1 MGRSS
6 HGGAAG
12 GAMVEGAR
20 GVLGEGEVRARGE
33 GVGAVAARGG
43 GSGPGAREARSLFT
57 ALAFLT
63 RLPAPAWVDHH
74 PEFLM
79 RGLAYFPL
87 LGALVGG
94 FVGAFFDAACTF
106 GFAPRLAGTMGQ
118 LASLWV
124 TGCFHEDGLADSCDG
139 IGGGWSR
146 SQILRIMSDTR
157 LGTYGCAVLILFFS
171 LKVELLASLGPS
183 RWALGSSTGASPAL
197 LVAGCMARWTAPYLV
212 YTLDYAE
219 ENGPKSAFY
228 GAMVRAKRFVTLG
241 RLTFAT
247 ASAAGM
253 IGMVYGEWSTVVWCL
268 LLSAAVWLLA
278 AGAGIYAQYLLGGV
292 VGDYLGATVC
302 VAEVV
307 ILAMVLMKDSICDT
321 IASLLHNASNVGGLQ
336 WVWKEGFA
344 VCTPSQRWSS
354 DAACFVVL
362 DSPKSYALLRF
373 LVICTCCFLWC
384 RLIGRP
390 DVFVVDAGMQ
400 KEGTS
405 SPGDGVATDPIESPA
420 HGCAAICT
428 DPASSFNDRYDALR
442 TCIDGLAMPVGALG
456 TLEDWAARLG
466 ALQRTPCPKADRVAC
481 LVFAGDH
488 GVAKSPEQ
496 GGEGCS
502 AYPAD
507 ITAAILRALQ
517 GGHGAGGTVLASE
530 NAVSLR
536 VFDVGVSNVAATAS
550 SLFKLPGGT
559 ANFCRG
565 PAMTA
570 EECEKLIRSGRSALR
585 QCMSDYA
592 PDAVILGEIGIGNT
606 TCASTLLAAITGEA
620 PESVVDGGAR
630 VAREVHQDAI
640 TKKIGIVKSALKRV
654 SIRSGTRKFKEK
666 TSRRASGN
674 VEETKTRTKSI
685 KFLAGTPA
693 WPTRIPP
700 TALLAEFGGAEVAA
714 IVGAILEA
722 NELNLPVIVDG
733 FISSTSALV
742 AALIAPHASRLFFL
756 STRSPAAGHACAVT
770 SLQRIA
776 KASGLPPLPDPA
788 LDMRLRLGEG
798 TGGCLAAGV
807 LRSAAAMLREMSTLQ
822 AFLRPD

>member
-1 MGRSS
+1 M
-6 HGGAAG
+6 
-12 GAMVEGAR
+12 
-20 GVLGEGEVRARGE
+20 
-33 GVGAVAARGG
+33 
-43 GSGPGAREARSLFT
+43 
-57 ALAFLT
+57 
-63 RLPAPAWVDHH
+63 
-74 PEFLM
+74 
-79 RGLAYFPL
+79 
-87 LGALVGG
+87 
-94 FVGAFFDAACTF
+94 
-106 GFAPRLAGTMGQ
+106 
-118 LASLWV
+118 ASLWV

-183 RWALGSSTGASPAL
+183 RWALGSSTGAGPAL
-197 LVAGCMARWTAPYLV
+197 LVAGCLARWTAPYLV
-212 YTLDYAE
+212 YTRDYVE

-228 GAMVRAKRFVTLG
+228 GAMVRAKRFVTLR
-241 RLTFAT
+241 RLIFAT
-247 ASAAGM
+247 ASSAAVM
-253 IGMVYGEWSTVVWCL
+253 AMVYGVETFEKVVWWL

-278 AGAGIYAQYLLGGV
+278 AGAGVYAQYLLGGV

-307 ILAMVLMKDSICDT
+307 ILAMVFTKGSICST
-321 IASLLHNASNVGGLQ
+321 TASLLQIASNGFGGLQ
-336 WVWKEGFA
+336 WGWKEGFA
-344 VCTPSQRWSS
+344 VCTRSQRWSS
-354 DAACFVVL
+354 DAACFVLL
-362 DSPKSYALLRF
+362 DSPRSYALLRF
-373 LVICTCCFLWC
+373 LAFCAFTILWC
-384 RLIGRP
+384 RLVGRP
-390 DVFVVDAGMQ
+390 DVFKQSFEMQ
-400 KEGTS
+400 KEGTPS
-405 SPGDGVATDPIESPA
+405 LREGAATEPIGFSA

-442 TCIDGLAMPVGALG
+442 TYIDSLAMPVGALG

-466 ALQRTPCPKADRVAC
+466 ALQRTPCPKADKVAC

-488 GVAKSPEQ
+488 GVAKPPEQ

-502 AYPAD
+502 AYPQD
-507 ITAAILRALQ
+507 VTAAILRALQ
-517 GGHGAGGTVLASE
+517 GGDGAGATVLAAA
-530 NAVSLR
+530 NAVSLH
-536 VFDVGVSNVAATAS
+536 VFDVGVSNVAATAP

-570 EECEKLIRSGRSALR
+570 EECEKLISSGRRALR
-585 QCMSDYA
+585 QCMSDCA

-606 TCASTLLAAITGEA
+606 TCASTLLAAVTGEA
-620 PESVVDGGAR
+620 PEFVVDGGAR
-630 VAREVHQDAI
+630 IAREVRQDAI
-640 TKKIGIVKSALKRV
+640 SKNIGIVKSALKRV
-654 SIRSGTRKFKEK
+654 SIRSGTRKFKTK
-666 TSRRASGN
+666 TSLRANGN
-674 VEETKTRTKSI
+674 VEKTKTKTKST

-733 FISSTSALV
+733 FISSTAALF

-756 STRSPAAGHACAVT
+756 STRSPAAGHASALSCLQ
-770 SLQRIA
+770 SLA
-776 KASGLPPLPDPA
+776 EASGLPPLPDPA

-798 TGGCLAAGV
+798 TGGCLAAGA
-807 LRSAAAMLREMSTLQ
+807 LRSATAMLREMSTLE